1 MNKRGFNSIND
12 FMEYKKNLELSSEF
26 IFIQYLNVIYSN
38 LLLREELFYQVHRR
52 KSQELKMDRKI
63 LLTSFKRN
71 SLTRKIPQRLKII
84 DKGICLKTFLEY
96 IDLQEFIGERIFNYL
111 NKSKKITLNKDD
123 FTNGMNKIYYG
134 DIKNLIKLTFFLCD
148 FNDDGKIYKSDMKLL
163 LAYIPSFTEF
173 FQKLKIKQINKIIN
187 TFFEEKIE
195 NPEKDTEEEINFDDY
210 SKYILEY
217 NDNNNNLNSTELL
230 NDYNNNGPFFY
241 FISILSYLFKN
252 CPFSVKN
259 VNYFIYSKKKLK
271 LKIIRNDFR
280 SSSVKQIFLTTA
292 KKIKYN
298 NYLNLN
304 SNNKLDLSSNE
315 LINIKLDK
323 NRYENNSLSKIT
335 QKNLFNNVQKSN
347 SDKYNDKSININF
360 KIKGKSNNKEYIISK
375 DKNEVNMFKKSKEN
389 FMIKNRLK
397 KSQKNLPSFRDL
409 SFNKKQKDSLL
420 FNSPYMNDYSQSPQ
434 LLLKKN
440 SSNEESLSNSNKNIN
455 NNLINL
461 RYNNPKNKLPI
472 ITKEKYSPL
481 SVQIKSKEEDG
492 LKGLEELVLC
502 EYSGNEDNNSDKN
515 IEINRENIGFNEAYL
530 YKFCEDVNDEQKILN
545 KFYAVLSEKEI
556 LFFSS
561 DLKNEFCDLWYIYKS
576 NISLGKERYN
586 NQTYYTI
593 NITFFNNSYVNK
605 LYFLNVNICKNFAN
619 KIKQSIHNLNFSDF
633 YELQEK
639 LGQGTFGTV
648 NKCKNK
654 SSGQIFAVKIINKNE
669 LKMIDLQL
677 IQQEKNYL
685 SLIKHPN
692 IISLKDYFED
702 KTNIYLVTECCNGG
716 DLLTFIENKRKNN
729 IRITEK
735 MTAKII
741 RKIAE
746 GIKYLNFFGIVHRDI
761 KPENILFSEENEIT
775 SLKIIDLGVCQ
786 TLTHGQMANE
796 PIGTNGYIPPE
807 IYLKN
812 DYSYKVDIWSLGI
825 ILYLLTTEGFL
836 PFDDENMDYEVI
848 GKKVL
853 FLQQEY
859 PEEYFGKKSQG
870 LITLL
875 YKMLEKIPYKRI
887 DINNLMKDSWFNI
900 IKN

>member
-1 MNKRGFNSIND
+1 M
-12 FMEYKKNLELSSEF
+12 Y
-26 IFIQYLNVIYSN
+26 
-38 LLLREELFYQVHRR
+38 
-52 KSQELKMDRKI
+52 
-63 LLTSFKRN
+63 
-71 SLTRKIPQRLKII
+71 
-84 DKGICLKTFLEY
+84 
-96 IDLQEFIGERIFNYL
+96 
-111 NKSKKITLNKDD
+111 
-123 FTNGMNKIYYG
+123 
-134 DIKNLIKLTFFLCD
+134 
-148 FNDDGKIYKSDMKLL
+148 
-163 LAYIPSFTEF
+163 
-173 FQKLKIKQINKIIN
+173 
-187 TFFEEKIE
+187 
-195 NPEKDTEEEINFDDY
+195 
-210 SKYILEY
+210 
-217 NDNNNNLNSTELL
+217 
-230 NDYNNNGPFFY
+230 
-241 FISILSYLFKN
+241 
-252 CPFSVKN
+252 
-259 VNYFIYSKKKLK
+259 
-271 LKIIRNDFR
+271 
-280 SSSVKQIFLTTA
+280 
-292 KKIKYN
+292 
-298 NYLNLN
+298 
-304 SNNKLDLSSNE
+304 
-315 LINIKLDK
+315 
-323 NRYENNSLSKIT
+323 
-335 QKNLFNNVQKSN
+335 
-347 SDKYNDKSININF
+347 
-360 KIKGKSNNKEYIISK
+360 
-375 DKNEVNMFKKSKEN
+375 
-389 FMIKNRLK
+389 
-397 KSQKNLPSFRDL
+397 
-409 SFNKKQKDSLL
+409 
-420 FNSPYMNDYSQSPQ
+420 
-434 LLLKKN
+434 
-440 SSNEESLSNSNKNIN
+440 
-455 NNLINL
+455 
-461 RYNNPKNKLPI
+461 
-472 ITKEKYSPL
+472 
-481 SVQIKSKEEDG
+481 
-492 LKGLEELVLC
+492 

-761 KPENILFSEENEIT
+761 KPENILFSEENEIKT
-775 SLKIIDLGVCQ
+775 IKIIDLGVCQ
-786 TLTHGQMANE
+786 TLTYGQMATE
-796 PIGTNGYIPPE
+796 PIGTNGYISPE
-807 IYLKN
+807 IYLHN
-812 DYSYKVDIWSLGI
+812 EYSFKIDIWSLGV
-825 ILYLLTTEGFL
+825 ILYLMITEGIL
-836 PFDDENMDYEVI
+836 PFDNENMDFKVI

-859 PEEYFGKKSQG
+859 PEKYFGKKSQG

-875 YKMLEKIPYKRI
+875 DKMLEKNQNKRI
-887 DINNLMKDSWFNI
+887 DINSLVKDSWFNI
-900 IKN
+900 IKS

>member
-259 VNYFIYSKKKLK
+259 VDYFIYSKKKLK

-375 DKNEVNMFKKSKEN
+375 AKNEVNMFKKSKEN

-397 KSQKNLPSFRDL
+397 KSQKNLPSFRDMT
-409 SFNKKQKDSLL
+409 FNKKQKDSSL

>member
-195 NPEKDTEEEINFDDY
+195 NLEKDKEKEINFDDY

>member
-1 MNKRGFNSIND
+1 
-12 FMEYKKNLELSSEF
+12 
-26 IFIQYLNVIYSN
+26 
-38 LLLREELFYQVHRR
+38 
-52 KSQELKMDRKI
+52 
-63 LLTSFKRN
+63 
-71 SLTRKIPQRLKII
+71 
-84 DKGICLKTFLEY
+84 
-96 IDLQEFIGERIFNYL
+96 
-111 NKSKKITLNKDD
+111 
-123 FTNGMNKIYYG
+123 
-134 DIKNLIKLTFFLCD
+134 
-148 FNDDGKIYKSDMKLL
+148 
-163 LAYIPSFTEF
+163 
-173 FQKLKIKQINKIIN
+173 
-187 TFFEEKIE
+187 
-195 NPEKDTEEEINFDDY
+195 
-210 SKYILEY
+210 
-217 NDNNNNLNSTELL
+217 
-230 NDYNNNGPFFY
+230 
-241 FISILSYLFKN
+241 
-252 CPFSVKN
+252 
-259 VNYFIYSKKKLK
+259 
-271 LKIIRNDFR
+271 
-280 SSSVKQIFLTTA
+280 
-292 KKIKYN
+292 
-298 NYLNLN
+298 
-304 SNNKLDLSSNE
+304 
-315 LINIKLDK
+315 
-323 NRYENNSLSKIT
+323 
-335 QKNLFNNVQKSN
+335 
-347 SDKYNDKSININF
+347 
-360 KIKGKSNNKEYIISK
+360 
-375 DKNEVNMFKKSKEN
+375 MFKKSKEN